1 MKKFIVTMFAVML
14 GAAAAMGQRSYYGE
28 WVVKSSGQLIRK
40 IYDNGSVM
48 RLDEIDDKGVHP
60 FIIFKDSVVM
70 LMPEQKAYGVFTGES
85 MKGKK
90 RTMLGVESEIIRIDK
105 QYTFI
110 KKEVITGVECTHYHF
125 KQTDASKYN
134 AGGMTGTNEGS
145 QIYDVWIA
153 PDVRHPMQKENPNA
167 VNPRMETM
175 GKIVFG
181 PQPANLFVV
190 PKGYKRIDMD
200 VMADGFNQ
208 QMKGMFE
215 QQKKATEDLQKLEK
229 GEKSSNQEL
238 NELMEG
244 FKALEELIKT
254 KKK

>member
-1 MKKFIVTMFAVML
+1 MKKLILSLFVVLL
-14 GAAAAMGQRSYYGE
+14 GATSAMGQRSYYGE

-40 IYDNGSVM
+40 VYDNGSVIRM
-48 RLDEIDDKGVHP
+48 DEIDDKGVHP
-60 FIIFKDSVVM
+60 TIVFKDSVVI
-70 LMPEQKAYGVFTGES
+70 LMPDQKTYGVFTGKS
-85 MKGKK
+85 MKEKK
-90 RTMLGVESEIIRIDK
+90 TMFGVEYENISQNK
-105 QYTFI
+105 QYKFI
-110 KKEVITGVECTHYHF
+110 KKDVIAGVECTHYDF
-125 KQTDASKYN
+125 KREDVTKYN
-134 AGGMTGTNEGS
+134 AGGMESVGKGAETYE
-145 QIYDVWIA
+145 VWIA
-153 PDVRHPMQKENPNA
+153 PGVRHPMQQENPYA

-181 PQPANLFVV
+181 PQPANLFIV

-244 FKALEELIKT
+244 FKTLEELIKT

>member
-1 MKKFIVTMFAVML
+1 MKRLILSLFVVLL
-14 GAAAAMGQRSYYGE
+14 GATSAMGQRSYYGE

-48 RLDEIDDKGVHP
+48 RLDEIDDKGIHP
-60 FIIFKDSVVM
+60 CIIFKDSVVM

-153 PDVRHPMQKENPNA
+153 PDIRHPMQKENPNA
-167 VNPRMETM
+167 FNPRLEKM

-181 PQPANLFVV
+181 PQPADLFVV
-190 PKGYKRIDMD
+190 PKGWKRMNMD
-200 VMADGFNQ
+200 AMMDGINQ

-215 QQKKATEDLQKLEK
+215 KQKQAVDDLQKLEK

-244 FKALEELIKT
+244 FKAMEQLFKA

>member
-14 GAAAAMGQRSYYGE
+14 GALAAMGQRSYYGE

-40 IYDNGSVM
+40 VYDNGSVM
-48 RLDEIDDKGVHP
+48 RLDEIDEKGVHP
-60 FIIFKDSVVM
+60 CIIFKDSVVV

-110 KKEVITGVECTHYHF
+110 KKEVITGVECTHYNF

-134 AGGMTGTNEGS
+134 AGGMTGTSEGA

-153 PDVRHPMQKENPNA
+153 PDIRHPMH
-167 VNPRMETM
+167 
-175 GKIVFG
+175 IVG
-181 PQPANLFVV
+181 A
-190 PKGYKRIDMD
+190 
-200 VMADGFNQ
+200 
-208 QMKGMFE
+208 
-215 QQKKATEDLQKLEK
+215 
-229 GEKSSNQEL
+229 
-238 NELMEG
+238 
-244 FKALEELIKT
+244 
-254 KKK
+254 

>member
-1 MKKFIVTMFAVML
+1 MKKLIVSLFVVLL
-14 GAAAAMGQRSYYGE
+14 GATSAMGQRAYYGE

-40 IYDNGSVM
+40 IYDNGSVIRM
-48 RLDEIDDKGVHP
+48 DEIDDKGVHP
-60 FIIFKDSVVM
+60 TIVFKDSVVI
-70 LMPEQKAYGVFTGES
+70 LMPEQKTYGVFTGKS
-85 MKGKK
+85 MKEKK
-90 RTMLGVESEIIRIDK
+90 TMFGVEYENISQSKEYK
-105 QYTFI
+105 FI
-110 KKEVITGVECTHYHF
+110 KKDVIAGVECTHYDF
-125 KQTDASKYN
+125 KREDVTKYN
-134 AGGMTGTNEGS
+134 AGGTVSVGKGAETYE
-145 QIYDVWIA
+145 VWIA
-153 PDVRHPMQKENPNA
+153 PDVRHPMQQENPYA

-190 PKGYKRIDMD
+190 PKEYKRIDMD
-200 VMADGFNQ
+200 VMADGINQ

-215 QQKKATEDLQKLEK
+215 KQKQATEDLQKLEK